1 MVYTTSRVRVVSR
14 LWETLLS
21 YRLRNRQ
28 VGMWSPWGLDAQ
40 EPCGPQ
46 YSREA
51 EHYLMPPKV
60 RAKVALTCVRDGQT
74 VERASERGV
83 DRAGR
88 EEFPPAA

>member
-1 MVYTTSRVRVVSR
+1 MYSTSTVRVVSR

-21 YRLRNRQ
+21 YRRRNRQ
-28 VGMWSPWGLDAQ
+28 VGRWSPWGLDAQ
-40 EPCGPQ
+40 EPGSPQ

-51 EHYLMPPKV
+51 EHCRMLPEV
-60 RAKVALTCVRDGQT
+60 RAKVALTCLRDGQT